1 MVDVYAIQFV
11 VVEKNE
17 ELGVGQYACTVMSAT
32 PPGCLAVRYGSRER
46 AWPGS

>member
-1 MVDVYAIQFV
+1 MVDVYAIRF

-17 ELGVGQYACTVMSAT
+17 ELGVGQYTYTVMSTT
-32 PPGCLAVRYGSRER
+32 PLGCLAVRYESRER